1 MGIEIVN
8 NLLPSNNT
16 GKPLPTPNNRLG
28 KNDFLQLL
36 VTQLRY
42 QDPTKPMSN
51 EQFIAQTAEFSALE
65 QMQDMNTNIKS
76 LIDIQKAS
84 TRTEALSLIG
94 KNVSTET
101 ISGIVE
107 GITIEDDQVYVSING
122 ENYTLSSV
130 KRVQ

>member
-1 MGIEIVN
+1 
-8 NLLPSNNT
+8 
-16 GKPLPTPNNRLG
+16 
-28 KNDFLQLL
+28 
-36 VTQLRY
+36 
-42 QDPTKPMSN
+42 

-94 KNVSTET
+94 KKVATET
-101 ISGIVE
+101 ASGIVE